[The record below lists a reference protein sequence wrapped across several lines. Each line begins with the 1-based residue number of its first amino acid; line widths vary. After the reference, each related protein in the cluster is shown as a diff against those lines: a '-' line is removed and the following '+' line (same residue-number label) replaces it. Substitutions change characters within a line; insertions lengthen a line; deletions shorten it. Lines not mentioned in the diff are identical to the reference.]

1 MQWLVT
7 GNLAILIPGS
17 RWGYRLLQSVY
28 SELVMDSYQMKRRI
42 SWLTNHILMFKPII
56 ISKKI
61 CEIYNTI
68 VCISYSLYPF
78 DWFNVMKIFLLFLL
92 FIKMGIVFVN
102 KQHVEN
108 QKNEQ
113 FKIVRTIL
121 VVRERFLNIARLKTI
136 IFFIKWTFLND
147 LF

>member
-28 SELVMDSYQMKRRI
+28 SELVTDSYQMKRRI
-42 SWLTNHILMFKPII
+42 SWLTNHTLMFKPIF

-61 CEIYNTI
+61 CENYNNI
-68 VCISYSLYPF
+68 VCITYSLDPF
-78 DWFNVMKIFLLFLL
+78 DWFNVRKIFLLFLL

-102 KQHVEN
+102 KQLFWEP
-108 QKNEQ
+108 KNEQ

-136 IFFIKWTFLND
+136 IFLLNEH
-147 LF
+147 F